1 MLEQEIELFA
11 KCVMLEIARARG
23 IHGPFPKHWAVAFNI
38 LVEELGEI
46 SQGLNNAVANGG
58 ENDWYDVYV
67 ECVHLGAMC
76 ARFATEVIKPIMAME
91 GEDE

>member
-46 SQGLNNAVANGG
+46 SKELNDAVANGG
-58 ENDWYDVYV
+58 SDDWYDVYV
-67 ECVHLGAMC
+67 ECIHLGAMC
-76 ARFATEVIKPIMAME
+76 ARFATEVVKPIME
-91 GEDE
+91 REDE